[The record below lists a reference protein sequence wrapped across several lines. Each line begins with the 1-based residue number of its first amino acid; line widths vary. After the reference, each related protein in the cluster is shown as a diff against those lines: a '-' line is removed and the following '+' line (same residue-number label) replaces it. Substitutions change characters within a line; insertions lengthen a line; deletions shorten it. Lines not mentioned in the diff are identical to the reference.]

1 MKQLKLV
8 ARIATCLAVLVLLP
22 AVVRAQGGADTPTPL
37 GRQGA
42 FWDADMQIEKEQLAE
57 FEAELAVLT
66 LDEWREQAVA
76 WADVATRL
84 EEREIDI
91 PISFHVLDVDA
102 GKRAEVELDPL
113 DEGWYI
119 AFGKKP
125 PKDIDLILSD
135 NNSTRVTCSLADVPP
150 LAEGI
155 FGVFVLE
162 TRVLCYYRPAE
173 EAGPS

>member
-1 MKQLKLV
+1 MKELKLV
-8 ARIATCLAVLVLLP
+8 AQIAACLAVLVLLP

-42 FWDADMQIEKEQLAE
+42 LWDSDMQIAKAQLAE
-57 FEAELAVLT
+57 FEAGLAALT

-76 WADVATRL
+76 WAEVATRL

-91 PISFHVLDVDA
+91 PVSFHVLNVDA

-119 AFGKKP
+119 AFGTKA
-125 PKDIDLILSD
+125 PKEIDLILSD
-135 NNSTRVTCSLADVPP
+135 KSSTRVSCSLADLPP
-150 LAEGI
+150 LAEGL

-162 TRVLCYYRPAE
+162 TRVFCYYRPAE
-173 EAGPS
+173 EGEPS